1 MAPSGKFNFRHP
13 SPVIENQWNIK
24 MSTPYKITLDQ
35 MPEQIRHN
43 KLKTESKKLKNIIV
57 VLSYRGE
64 CAIKNII
71 APVYKN
77 TENDGRKLIQ
87 EIFTTDADIA
97 IDNQAKTCTVTLHT
111 LSSPRHNDL

>member
-71 APVYKN
+71 APV
-77 TENDGRKLIQ
+77 
-87 EIFTTDADIA
+87 
-97 IDNQAKTCTVTLHT
+97 
-111 LSSPRHNDL
+111 

>member
-57 VLSYRGE
+57 VLSYRAE

-87 EIFTTDADIA
+87 EIFTIDADLA
-97 IDNQAKTCTVTLHT
+97 VDNQAKTFTVTLHT